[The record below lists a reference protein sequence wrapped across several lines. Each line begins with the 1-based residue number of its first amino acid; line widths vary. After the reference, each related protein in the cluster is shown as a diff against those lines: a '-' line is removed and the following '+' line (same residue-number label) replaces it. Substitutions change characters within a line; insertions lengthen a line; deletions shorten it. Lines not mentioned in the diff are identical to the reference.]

1 MDANAISVLEDL
13 PMRNLFPELNAHIM
27 DLAVEDN
34 HIFPLIK
41 KVSKT
46 YSKIRLYHLVKITSE
61 KATGENVRKKLTK
74 LFF

>member
-1 MDANAISVLEDL
+1 
-13 PMRNLFPELNAHIM
+13 MRNLFPELNAHIM

-74 LFF
+74 LFFKPVISKPNR

>member
-1 MDANAISVLEDL
+1 
-13 PMRNLFPELNAHIM
+13 MRNLIPELNAHIM

-41 KVSKT
+41 KFSKI
-46 YSKIRLYHLVKITSE
+46 YSKIRQYHLVEITSE